1 MNLKDLSDAK
11 KKISEA
17 TKKIKLSNGLWVS
30 FRFDREKPTLLI
42 HDNTSFVELNESQLR
57 ALLNFL
63 N

>member
-17 TKKIKLSNGLWVS
+17 TKKIKLSNSLWVS